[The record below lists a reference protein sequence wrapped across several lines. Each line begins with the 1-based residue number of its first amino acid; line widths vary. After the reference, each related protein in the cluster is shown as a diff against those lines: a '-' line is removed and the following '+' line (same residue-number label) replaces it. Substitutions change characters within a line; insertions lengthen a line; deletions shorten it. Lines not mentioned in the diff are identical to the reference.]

1 MMKKYIAP
9 EFKVAIFHKETVST
23 GEQDV
28 MTVSQRALDGNTAKF
43 MNQATADAKVR
54 KSINFNN
61 AIKFN

>member
-43 MNQATADAKVR
+43 MDQATNAAKVQ

>member
-1 MMKKYIAP
+1 MKKYIAP
-9 EFKVAIFHKETVST
+9 EFRVAMFHKETVST

-43 MNQATADAKVR
+43 MDQATNAAKVQ